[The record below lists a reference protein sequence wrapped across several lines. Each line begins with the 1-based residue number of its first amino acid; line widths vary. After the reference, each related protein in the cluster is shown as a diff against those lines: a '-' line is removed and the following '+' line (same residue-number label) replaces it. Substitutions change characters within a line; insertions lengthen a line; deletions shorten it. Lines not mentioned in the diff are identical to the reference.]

1 MGKKKGFIGK
11 FFDEVIKSVDS
22 ENISEKIKIVK
33 DEYQKNLKEIKNQLD
48 NLGEMNKETKINYVS
63 LNEVSVII
71 KPKIQKSDGKIFFYD
86 LNGDRVSKIPK
97 GKRDISM
104 ENNCYLGLKKYNKTE
119 RWEPIKPDEVEK
131 SINDDKFIL
140 NHSKPEKKQSKNQK
154 KLRSEEVSINKKLSK
169 DILELE
175 DSLNK
180 ISNSIITNSK
190 KNNDLTKKKEESIQ
204 ISKKINISLN
214 LCDILS
220 DLPTQCCGSV
230 VLYNCLN
237 LNKDS
242 FNETQFNNIV
252 RFLSHVERLESNY
265 RDLYVESY
273 EKYEKYPEYTTNLNL
288 ISNLKILK
296 EFYVYSSIIMLEFNR
311 DLVLFNKVYN
321 KLEDNGF
328 FLSDIEK
335 DNILTL
341 KSIDKGISEI
351 KISLDKNFSSLIDLM
366 KTKIDLMNSQSEQFN
381 VINNNLEYINGS
393 LHMIDS
399 SLGLIESNTDNIYNS
414 I

>member
-22 ENISEKIKIVK
+22 GNISEKIKIVK
-33 DEYQKNLKEIKNQLD
+33 DEYQKNLKDIKNQLVNVD
-48 NLGEMNKETKINYVS
+48 EMNKETKINYVS
-63 LNEVSVII
+63 VNEVSVII

-86 LNGDRVSKIPK
+86 LNGNRVSKIPK
-97 GKRDISM
+97 GKRDISV
-104 ENNCYLGLKKYNKTE
+104 EYNCYLGLKKYNNTE
-119 RWEPIKPDEVEK
+119 RWEPIK
-131 SINDDKFIL
+131 SNDLQQFLNDKEFIL
-140 NHSKPEKKQSKNQK
+140 NHSKPEKK
-154 KLRSEEVSINKKLSK
+154 LRSEEMSINKKLSK

-180 ISNSIITNSK
+180 ISNLIITNSK

-204 ISKKINISLN
+204 ILKKINISLN

-220 DLPTQCCGSV
+220 NLPTQCCGSV

-328 FLSDIEK
+328 FLSEIEK

-341 KSIDKGISEI
+341 KSIDKGISGI
-351 KISLDKNFSSLIDLM
+351 KNSLDKNFSSLIDLM

-399 SLGLIESNTDNIYNS
+399 SLGLIESTTDNIYLS